1 MAEKIT
7 MDRLHHLVEIL
18 NRETGNLLDFSLD
31 SAYGGYRLVRKHESV
46 DVSPRMGKT
55 ELYYWI
61 HAYRDGIAV
70 ARELDRMR

>member
-7 MDRLHHLVEIL
+7 MDRLRNLVSIL
-18 NRETGNLLDFSLD
+18 RREVDDTIDYDLD
-31 SAYGGYRLVRKHESV
+31 SAYGGYRLVRNNGSA

-61 HAYRDGIAV
+61 HAYRQGIEIGKEV
-70 ARELDRMR
+70 GQ